1 MDMSAESI
9 GRKKSVLIVD
19 DEPLLA
25 RSVSRY
31 LQRFGFDTVV
41 CDAGSPALE
50 QMTSRLFDIVI
61 TDLELPDMHGSR
73 LIQHV
78 EKTYTAC
85 RIVVI
90 SGHNTAPPALNIYK
104 SLNISYLNKPFDL
117 DHLLDHVR
125 GTPPPAPE
133 EGC

>member
-9 GRKKSVLIVD
+9 GRKKTVLIVD

-41 CDAGSPALE
+41 CDAGSLALE
-50 QMTSRLFDIVI
+50 KMASRLFDIVI

-78 EKTYTAC
+78 EKTYTGC

-90 SGHNTAPPALNIYK
+90 SGHTTAPPALNMHK
-104 SLNISYLNKPFDL
+104 SFNISYLNKPFDL

-125 GTPPPAPE
+125 GTPPPAPG